1 LNGLRGIVPPPQHDG
16 GQDIVDGV
24 AVPSFLTPHVKKVV
38 LGIRLLVAAGSDPHT
53 RDFDGNS
60 ALRLAMEHDHSF
72 NGTLH
77 ADLAAASGYEI
88 GIGFAPIGAAAVGA
102 AAVGA
107 AAVGA
112 VDTVAV
118 AIAVVRSLLGGEDAL
133 QAETRAHQEAEQKAG
148 VAAKAKAAREAKW
161 AAAEK
166 LLRSWVRR
174 RALPGAGANGTRG
187 RA

>member
-1 LNGLRGIVPPPQHDG
+1 
-16 GQDIVDGV
+16 
-24 AVPSFLTPHVKKVV
+24 
-38 LGIRLLVAAGSDPHT
+38 LLVAAGSDPHT

-88 GIGFAPIGAAAVGA
+88 GIGFAPIGAAPIGAAAVGA